1 MKRLYFSA
9 LTLCTFLSVSA
20 QEVIW
25 QKDIQSSTQDFL
37 SQITTTIDQQYL
49 ITGSSIRAGSGMME
63 AGSKSQM
70 PDANSQKQNNGY
82 DFHLIKLNQQGEE
95 VWEKYFSGQNH
106 DFLSATVNTQEGG
119 FLLAG
124 TSFSG
129 KGFDKKEDS
138 KGGSDIWLIRIN
150 EFGDELWQKTIGG
163 ASDEEARAVIQ
174 TTDMGFF
181 VAGNVAFGSAQATG
195 QSTDQR
201 SLRLSKGTA
210 GYGSK
215 DVLVVRLD
223 KNGKQLSQLVLGGK
237 GLDEVEKMIPTKDG
251 GALLGVYSRSSAV
264 TMNDKQSMM
273 NDDSQNT
280 NSNSGIN
287 HQLSIIN
294 HAKASGNYGEGDYW
308 IIKLSK
314 DGKVEWEKNFGGK
327 GDDHLRTLALT
338 STGYLIGGESRSER
352 SGNKTV
358 GIEEGTDLWLISL
371 DERGEE
377 IWQKSYN
384 FKNRDVLMGMSV
396 ISGKMEDGSGKSK
409 GILLGGYTQAE
420 GRIESDDETF
430 WMLYLDQNGNEQWRK
445 HVKGESKKKEE
456 RLSDIK
462 LNRDGSIVLAGTS
475 AEELG
480 KENWKI
486 VKLGDKQIDQLIEK
500 QDIKI
505 YPNPVSDYAYVEI
518 NMDAGSGML
527 GDGKT
532 EAEITVY
539 DMGGRQLQSVKTKN
553 KVTKINTQALVQGA
567 YLVSVKTN
575 ENKTASAK
583 IIKK

>member
-1 MKRLYFSA
+1 MNKIYSGA
-9 LTLCTFLSVSA
+9 LFLCSVLGVSA
-20 QEVIW
+20 QEVVW
-25 QKDIQSSTQDFL
+25 QKDIKSSTQDFL
-37 SQITTTIDQQYL
+37 SQVTTTIDQQYL
-49 ITGSSIRAGSGMME
+49 ITGSSIRAGS
-63 AGSKSQM
+63 KSQM
-70 PDANSQKQNNGY
+70 PNASSQQPNNGY
-82 DFHLIKLNQQGEE
+82 DFHLVKLNQQGDE

-106 DFLSATVNTQEGG
+106 DFLSATVNTQDGG
-119 FLLAG
+119 FVLAG
-124 TSFSG
+124 TSFSS
-129 KGFDKKEDS
+129 KGLDKKEDS
-138 KGGSDIWLIRIN
+138 KGGSDFWLIRIN

-181 VAGNVAFGSAQATG
+181 VAGNVQNS
-195 QSTDQR
+195 
-201 SLRLSKGTA
+201 SK

-223 KNGKQLSQLVLGGK
+223 KNGKELSQLVLGGK

-251 GALLGVYSRSSAV
+251 GALLGVYSRSGAV
-264 TMNDKQSMM
+264 AG
-273 NDDSQNT
+273 
-280 NSNSGIN
+280 SGMPEAG
-287 HQLSIIN
+287 SK
-294 HAKASGNYGEGDYW
+294 ASSRMPKASGNFGEGDYW
-308 IIKLSK
+308 IIKLNK
-314 DGKVEWEKNFGGK
+314 EGKVEWEKNFGGK

-371 DERGEE
+371 NERGEE
-377 IWQKSYN
+377 IWQRSYN

-396 ISGKMEDGSGKSK
+396 IHNPSTDNNQPSTK

-420 GRIESDDETF
+420 GRIETDDETF

-445 HVKGESKKKEE
+445 HVKGESRKREE

-518 NMDAGSGML
+518 GFEGL
-527 GDGKT
+527 REGVF

-539 DMGGRQLQSVKTKN
+539 DMGGRQLQSLKTKN
-553 KVTKINTQALVQGA
+553 KVTKVNTQNLVQGA

-575 ENKTASAK
+575 DNKTASAK
-583 IIKK
+583 LIKK